1 MKKITHNKYLGD
13 VISGDGK
20 NDINIQDRVC
30 KGQGLVTQV
39 MNILEKVTLGAH
51 YFKVALMLRE
61 SIFING
67 ITTNAEEWYGISTKQ
82 IGQLESV
89 DNLLLRKILETPVST
104 PLEGIQLEL
113 GILSVGTTIK
123 ARRINFLH
131 YLLSTGENEMIHKV
145 FMQ

>member
-67 ITTNAEEWYGISTKQ
+67 ITTNAEVLSTK
-82 IGQLESV
+82 
-89 DNLLLRKILETPVST
+89 
-104 PLEGIQLEL
+104 
-113 GILSVGTTIK
+113 
-123 ARRINFLH
+123 
-131 YLLSTGENEMIHKV
+131 Y
-145 FMQ
+145 